1 MNKRVQL
8 SLLFSD
14 TDVYEGLI
22 VPWKAN
28 RELNPLIIKLLSAYY
43 YSDEIRGLV
52 DTFGEEEI
60 ICEDTTN
67 FSQVIENAKSTLAY
81 MSMLTEGA
89 RTVLA
94 DGIDDINNIASATGG
109 EPAKESKFGFSMP
122 SFGDALNEVSQ
133 GVSNE
138 PASQEGKASMQTADT
153 SGNMVAVNERIN
165 GLESQEGKA
174 SMQTADTSGNMV
186 AVNERINGLEGQI
199 ASLTETVANL
209 SKLLLTS
216 GVTVKS
222 NEPVAESVEE
232 PVESMEYEAQSADT
246 ADAIADLENL
256 TADLFGAATSS
267 NKQGTHSEET
277 TVQDAEQVFNEEAV
291 EEVIDTETEPED
303 VEVDIESLVKESDAE
318 EHEAKEPEA
327 ELEDE
332 SVSVKE
338 SVKQVK
344 PVVHSSKLPPIAP
357 SVDEEP
363 DESVED
369 SKVESADSV
378 KTSEAETKP
387 KDGSDSLAAFL
398 SNGVGF
404 SVKF

>member
-122 SFGDALNEVSQ
+122 SFGDALNEASQ

-138 PASQEGKASMQTADT
+138 PA
-153 SGNMVAVNERIN
+153 
-165 GLESQEGKA
+165 SQEGKA

-232 PVESMEYEAQSADT
+232 PVESVEYEAQSDDT

-256 TADLFGAATSS
+256 TADSFGAATS
-267 NKQGTHSEET
+267 NRQGTHSEET
-277 TVQDAEQVFNEEAV
+277 TVQDAEHVSNEEAM
-291 EEVIDTETEPED
+291 EEVVDTETEPED
-303 VEVDIESLVKESDAE
+303 VEFDIESLVKESDAE
-318 EHEAKEPEA
+318 EHEAKELEA

-332 SVSVKE
+332 NVSVKE

-344 PVVHSSKLPPIAP
+344 PVVHSYKLPPIAP
-357 SVDEEP
+357 STDEEP

>member
-122 SFGDALNEVSQ
+122 SFGDALNEANQV
-133 GVSNE
+133 VSNE
-138 PASQEGKASMQTADT
+138 PS
-153 SGNMVAVNERIN
+153 
-165 GLESQEGKA
+165 SQEGKA

-222 NEPVAESVEE
+222 TEPVAESVKE
-232 PVESMEYEAQSADT
+232 PVEPVEYEAQNADT

-256 TADLFGAATSS
+256 TADSFGVATSS

-277 TVQDAEQVFNEEAV
+277 IVQDAEQVSNEEVV
-291 EEVIDTETEPED
+291 EEVVDTETEPED

-332 SVSVKE
+332 NVFVKE

-357 SVDEEP
+357 SIDEEP

>member
-60 ICEDTTN
+60 IYEDTTN

-122 SFGDALNEVSQ
+122 SFGDDLNEASQ

-138 PASQEGKASMQTADT
+138 HASQE
-153 SGNMVAVNERIN
+153 
-165 GLESQEGKA
+165 SQA

-222 NEPVAESVEE
+222 TETVAESVEE
-232 PVESMEYEAQSADT
+232 PVESVEYAAQSADT

-256 TADLFGAATSS
+256 TADSFGTMISS
-267 NKQGTHSEET
+267 NKHGTHSEET
-277 TVQDAEQVFNEEAV
+277 IVQDAEQVSNEEDV
-291 EEVIDTETEPED
+291 EEVVDTETEPED
-303 VEVDIESLVKESDAE
+303 VEFDIESLVKESDAE

-332 SVSVKE
+332 NVSVKE
-338 SVKQVK
+338 SVKQIK

-357 SVDEEP
+357 STDEEP

>member
-122 SFGDALNEVSQ
+122 SFGDALNEASQ

-138 PASQEGKASMQTADT
+138 PASQECKASMQT
-153 SGNMVAVNERIN
+153 S
-165 GLESQEGKA
+165 
-174 SMQTADTSGNMV
+174 DTSGNMV

-222 NEPVAESVEE
+222 TEPVAESVEA
-232 PVESMEYEAQSADT
+232 PVESVEYEAQDDNT

-256 TADLFGAATSS
+256 TADSFGAATSS

-277 TVQDAEQVFNEEAV
+277 TVQDAEQVSSEEVV
-291 EEVIDTETEPED
+291 EEVVDAETEPEA
-303 VEVDIESLVKESDAE
+303 VEVDIESLVKESDSE
-318 EHEAKEPEA
+318 EHGAKEPEA

-332 SVSVKE
+332 NVFVKE

-357 SVDEEP
+357 STDEEP

>member
-165 GLESQEGKA
+165 GLE
-174 SMQTADTSGNMV
+174 
-186 AVNERINGLEGQI
+186 GQI

-222 NEPVAESVEE
+222 NEHVAESVEE
-232 PVESMEYEAQSADT
+232 PVEPVEYEAQSADT

-256 TADLFGAATSS
+256 TADSFGAATSS

-277 TVQDAEQVFNEEAV
+277 TVHDAEQVSNEEDV
-291 EEVIDTETEPED
+291 EEVVDTETEPED

-318 EHEAKEPEA
+318 EHEAKESEA

-332 SVSVKE
+332 NVSVKE

-357 SVDEEP
+357 SIDEEP

>member
-1 MNKRVQL
+1 M
-8 SLLFSD
+8 
-14 TDVYEGLI
+14 
-22 VPWKAN
+22 
-28 RELNPLIIKLLSAYY
+28 SAYY

-122 SFGDALNEVSQ
+122 SFGDALSSANQV
-133 GVSNE
+133 VSNA
-138 PASQEGKASMQTADT
+138 PAEQESQAQMQTADN
-153 SGNMVAVNERIN
+153 SGNMI
-165 GLESQEGKA
+165 
-174 SMQTADTSGNMV
+174 

-216 GVTVKS
+216 GVTVQ
-222 NEPVAESVEE
+222 NAEPSAKSVEE
-232 PVESMEYEAQSADT
+232 PSIPVVENEVSDKDT
-246 ADAIADLENL
+246 ADAIADLESL
-256 TADLFGAATSS
+256 TADSFGTTSRAS
-267 NKQGTHSEET
+267 EQGTSMEEFSTVDVEHPVLEEAHEEVVDIETESEDAEIDIDELVEET
-277 TVQDAEQVFNEEAV
+277 TEEPVVEKSVV
-291 EEVIDTETEPED
+291 EEPVIEEP
-303 VEVDIESLVKESDAE
+303 
-318 EHEAKEPEA
+318 
-327 ELEDE
+327 
-332 SVSVKE
+332 
-338 SVKQVK
+338 VKQVK
-344 PVVHSSKLPPIAP
+344 PAVHSSKLPPIAP
-357 SVDEEP
+357 TIEDEPE
-363 DESVED
+363 ESIED
-369 SKVESADSV
+369 DKVESVNSV

>member
-122 SFGDALNEVSQ
+122 SFGDALNEASQ

-138 PASQEGKASMQTADT
+138 HASQE
-153 SGNMVAVNERIN
+153 
-165 GLESQEGKA
+165 SQA

-222 NEPVAESVEE
+222 TEPVAESVEE
-232 PVESMEYEAQSADT
+232 PVESVEYSAQDDNT

-256 TADLFGAATSS
+256 TADSFGVATSS

-277 TVQDAEQVFNEEAV
+277 IVQDAEQVSNEEAV
-291 EEVIDTETEPED
+291 EEVVDTETEPED
-303 VEVDIESLVKESDAE
+303 VEFDIESLVKESDAE
-318 EHEAKEPEA
+318 EHGAKEPEA

-332 SVSVKE
+332 NVFVKE

-344 PVVHSSKLPPIAP
+344 PVVYSSKLPPIAP
-357 SVDEEP
+357 SIDEEP

-369 SKVESADSV
+369 SKVESADSA

>member
-122 SFGDALNEVSQ
+122 SFGDALNEASQ
-133 GVSNE
+133 VVSNE
-138 PASQEGKASMQTADT
+138 SA
-153 SGNMVAVNERIN
+153 
-165 GLESQEGKA
+165 SQEGKA

-222 NEPVAESVEE
+222 TEPVAESVEE
-232 PVESMEYEAQSADT
+232 PIESVEYEAQDDNT

-256 TADLFGAATSS
+256 TADSFGAATSR
-267 NKQGTHSEET
+267 NEQGIHSEET
-277 TVQDAEQVFNEEAV
+277 TVQDAEQVSNEEAV
-291 EEVIDTETEPED
+291 EEVVDTETEPED

-327 ELEDE
+327 EPEVE
-332 SVSVKE
+332 RVSAKE

>member
-122 SFGDALNEVSQ
+122 SFGDALNEDNQV
-133 GVSNE
+133 VSNE
-138 PASQEGKASMQTADT
+138 PSSQEGKASMQ
-153 SGNMVAVNERIN
+153 I
-165 GLESQEGKA
+165 
-174 SMQTADTSGNMV
+174 ADTSGNMV

-222 NEPVAESVEE
+222 TETVAESVEE
-232 PVESMEYEAQSADT
+232 PIESVEYEAQNDDT

-256 TADLFGAATSS
+256 TADSFGAITSS
-267 NKQGTHSEET
+267 NKHGTHSEET
-277 TVQDAEQVFNEEAV
+277 TVQDTEQVSNEEAV
-291 EEVIDTETEPED
+291 KEVVDTETEPED

-332 SVSVKE
+332 NVSVKE

-344 PVVHSSKLPPIAP
+344 PVVHSSKLTPIAP
-357 SVDEEP
+357 STDEEP

-369 SKVESADSV
+369 SKVESSDSV

>member
-94 DGIDDINNIASATGG
+94 DGIDDINSIASATGG

-122 SFGDALNEVSQ
+122 SFGDALNEASQ

-138 PASQEGKASMQTADT
+138 PASQASQTPMQST
-153 SGNMVAVNERIN
+153 
-165 GLESQEGKA
+165 
-174 SMQTADTSGNMV
+174 DTSGNMV

-216 GVTVKS
+216 GVTVNS
-222 NEPVAESVEE
+222 AEPIAEHATENIEVANEPIDYAV
-232 PVESMEYEAQSADT
+232 QDDDT

-256 TADLFGAATSS
+256 TADSFGTATD
-267 NKQGTHSEET
+267 NTEQGTHTEEP
-277 TVQDAEQVFNEEAV
+277 VD
-291 EEVIDTETEPED
+291 IETESED
-303 VEVDIESLVKESDAE
+303 AEVDIESLVEEHVSEDAE
-318 EHEAKEPEA
+318 EEIADEDA
-327 ELEDE
+327 EEV
-332 SVSVKE
+332 VSEEVPTIE
-338 SVKQVK
+338 ETVSPVK
-344 PVVHSSKLPPIAP
+344 PAVHSSKLPPIAP
-357 SVDEEP
+357 SVEDEP
-363 DESVED
+363 DESVKD

-387 KDGSDSLAAFL
+387 MDGSDSLAAFL

>member
-122 SFGDALNEVSQ
+122 SFGDALNEASQ

-138 PASQEGKASMQTADT
+138 PVSQESQVSMQT
-153 SGNMVAVNERIN
+153 S
-165 GLESQEGKA
+165 
-174 SMQTADTSGNMV
+174 DTSGNMV

-222 NEPVAESVEE
+222 NEPVAESVEK
-232 PVESMEYEAQSADT
+232 PIESVEYEAQNDDT

-256 TADLFGAATSS
+256 TADSFGAATSS

-277 TVQDAEQVFNEEAV
+277 TVQDAEQVSNEEDV
-291 EEVIDTETEPED
+291 EEVVDTETEPED

-332 SVSVKE
+332 NVSVKE

-357 SVDEEP
+357 STDEEP

>member
-122 SFGDALNEVSQ
+122 SFGDALNEASQ

-138 PASQEGKASMQTADT
+138 PVSQES
-153 SGNMVAVNERIN
+153 
-165 GLESQEGKA
+165 KA

-199 ASLTETVANL
+199 TSLTETVANL

-222 NEPVAESVEE
+222 TETVAESIEE
-232 PVESMEYEAQSADT
+232 PIESVEYEAQNDDT

-256 TADLFGAATSS
+256 TADSFGAATSS
-267 NKQGTHSEET
+267 NEQGAHSEET
-277 TVQDAEQVFNEEAV
+277 TVQDAEQVSNEEDV
-291 EEVIDTETEPED
+291 EEVVDTETEPED

-332 SVSVKE
+332 NVSVKE

-344 PVVHSSKLPPIAP
+344 PVVYSSKLPPIAP
-357 SVDEEP
+357 STDEEP

>member
-165 GLESQEGKA
+165 GLE
-174 SMQTADTSGNMV
+174 
-186 AVNERINGLEGQI
+186 GQI

-222 NEPVAESVEE
+222 TETVAESVAE
-232 PVESMEYEAQSADT
+232 PVESVEYEAKSADT

-256 TADLFGAATSS
+256 TAASFGAATSS

-277 TVQDAEQVFNEEAV
+277 TVHDAEQVSNEEDV
-291 EEVIDTETEPED
+291 EEVVDTETEPED

-332 SVSVKE
+332 NVSVKE

-344 PVVHSSKLPPIAP
+344 PVVYSSKLPPIAP
-357 SVDEEP
+357 STDEEP

>member
-122 SFGDALNEVSQ
+122 SFGDALNNANHR
-133 GVSNE
+133 VSNE
-138 PASQEGKASMQTADT
+138 PASQE
-153 SGNMVAVNERIN
+153 
-165 GLESQEGKA
+165 SQA

-222 NEPVAESVEE
+222 TEPVAESVEE
-232 PVESMEYEAQSADT
+232 PIESVEYEAQNDDT

-256 TADLFGAATSS
+256 TAASFGAATSS
-267 NKQGTHSEET
+267 NKHGTQSEET
-277 TVQDAEQVFNEEAV
+277 IVQDAEQVSNEEAV
-291 EEVIDTETEPED
+291 EEVVDTETEPED
-303 VEVDIESLVKESDAE
+303 IEVDIESLVKESDAE
-318 EHEAKEPEA
+318 KHDVKEPEV
-327 ELEDE
+327 EFEDE

-357 SVDEEP
+357 SIDEEP

>member
-133 GVSNE
+133 WVSNE
-138 PASQEGKASMQTADT
+138 PASQEGKASMQT
-153 SGNMVAVNERIN
+153 S
-165 GLESQEGKA
+165 
-174 SMQTADTSGNMV
+174 DTSGNMV

-222 NEPVAESVEE
+222 TETVAESVKE
-232 PVESMEYEAQSADT
+232 PVESVEYEAQSADT

-256 TADLFGAATSS
+256 TAASFGAATSS

-277 TVQDAEQVFNEEAV
+277 TVHDAEQVSNEEV
-291 EEVIDTETEPED
+291 MEEVVDTETEPED

-332 SVSVKE
+332 NVSVKE

-344 PVVHSSKLPPIAP
+344 PVVYSSKLPPIAP
-357 SVDEEP
+357 STDEEP

>member
-165 GLESQEGKA
+165 GLE
-174 SMQTADTSGNMV
+174 
-186 AVNERINGLEGQI
+186 GQI

-232 PVESMEYEAQSADT
+232 PVESVEYEAQSADT

-256 TADLFGAATSS
+256 TADSFGAATS

-277 TVQDAEQVFNEEAV
+277 TVQDAEQVSNEEDV
-291 EEVIDTETEPED
+291 EEVVDTETEPED
-303 VEVDIESLVKESDAE
+303 VEFDIESLVKESDAE

-332 SVSVKE
+332 NVSVKE

-357 SVDEEP
+357 SIDEEP

>member
-89 RTVLA
+89 RTVLV

-122 SFGDALNEVSQ
+122 SFGDALNNANH

-138 PASQEGKASMQTADT
+138 PASQE
-153 SGNMVAVNERIN
+153 
-165 GLESQEGKA
+165 SQA

-222 NEPVAESVEE
+222 TEPVAESVEE
-232 PVESMEYEAQSADT
+232 PVEYVEYEAQNDDT

-256 TADLFGAATSS
+256 TAASFGASTSS
-267 NKQGTHSEET
+267 NKQGTQSEET
-277 TVQDAEQVFNEEAV
+277 IVQDAEQVSNEEAV
-291 EEVIDTETEPED
+291 EEVVDTETEPED
-303 VEVDIESLVKESDAE
+303 IEVDIESLVKESDAE
-318 EHEAKEPEA
+318 EHQAKEPEV
-327 ELEDE
+327 EFEDE

-357 SVDEEP
+357 SIDEEP

>member
-94 DGIDDINNIASATGG
+94 DGIDDINSIASATGG

-122 SFGDALNEVSQ
+122 SFGDALNEASQ

-138 PASQEGKASMQTADT
+138 SASQASQTPMQST
-153 SGNMVAVNERIN
+153 
-165 GLESQEGKA
+165 
-174 SMQTADTSGNMV
+174 DTSGNMV

-216 GVTVKS
+216 VVTVNS
-222 NEPVAESVEE
+222 AEPVAEHATENIEVAN
-232 PVESMEYEAQSADT
+232 ESIDYAVQDDDT
-246 ADAIADLENL
+246 ADALADLENL
-256 TADLFGAATSS
+256 TVDSFGTATD
-267 NKQGTHSEET
+267 NTEQGTNTEEP
-277 TVQDAEQVFNEEAV
+277 VD
-291 EEVIDTETEPED
+291 IETESED
-303 VEVDIESLVKESDAE
+303 AEVDIESLVEEPASVAVDEEIADEDAE
-318 EHEAKEPEA
+318 EV
-327 ELEDE
+327 
-332 SVSVKE
+332 VSEEVPTIE
-338 SVKQVK
+338 ETISHVK
-344 PVVHSSKLPPIAP
+344 PAVHSSKLPPIAP
-357 SVDEEP
+357 SVEDEP

-387 KDGSDSLAAFL
+387 MDGSDSLAAFL

>member
-122 SFGDALNEVSQ
+122 SFGDALNEASQ

-138 PASQEGKASMQTADT
+138 SASQECKASMQT
-153 SGNMVAVNERIN
+153 S
-165 GLESQEGKA
+165 
-174 SMQTADTSGNMV
+174 DTSGNMV

-222 NEPVAESVEE
+222 TEHVAKSVEESVE
-232 PVESMEYEAQSADT
+232 PVEYEAQNDDT

-256 TADLFGAATSS
+256 TADSFGAATSS

-277 TVQDAEQVFNEEAV
+277 TVQDAEQVSSEEVV
-291 EEVIDTETEPED
+291 EEVVDAETEPEA
-303 VEVDIESLVKESDAE
+303 VEVDIESLVKESDSE
-318 EHEAKEPEA
+318 EHGAKEPEA

-332 SVSVKE
+332 NVFVKE

-357 SVDEEP
+357 STDEEP

>member
-122 SFGDALNEVSQ
+122 SFGDALNEASQ
-133 GVSNE
+133 VVSNE
-138 PASQEGKASMQTADT
+138 PASQEGKASMQT
-153 SGNMVAVNERIN
+153 S
-165 GLESQEGKA
+165 
-174 SMQTADTSGNMV
+174 DTSGNMV

-222 NEPVAESVEE
+222 TETVAESVKE
-232 PVESMEYEAQSADT
+232 PVESVEYEAQSADT

-256 TADLFGAATSS
+256 TAASFGAATSS

-277 TVQDAEQVFNEEAV
+277 TVHDAEQVFNEEDV
-291 EEVIDTETEPED
+291 EEVVDTETEPED

-332 SVSVKE
+332 NVSVKE

-344 PVVHSSKLPPIAP
+344 PVVYSSKLPPIAP
-357 SVDEEP
+357 STDEEP

>member
-122 SFGDALNEVSQ
+122 SFGDALNEASKV
-133 GVSNE
+133 VSNE
-138 PASQEGKASMQTADT
+138 SVSQESQASMQTADT

-165 GLESQEGKA
+165 GLEC
-174 SMQTADTSGNMV
+174 
-186 AVNERINGLEGQI
+186 QI
-199 ASLTETVANL
+199 VSLTETVANL

-222 NEPVAESVEE
+222 TEPVAESVEE
-232 PVESMEYEAQSADT
+232 PIESVEYEAHNDDT
-246 ADAIADLENL
+246 ADAIADIENL
-256 TADLFGAATSS
+256 TADSFGAATND
-267 NKQGTHSEET
+267 NKQGTQSEET
-277 TVQDAEQVFNEEAV
+277 TVQDAEQVSNEEVV
-291 EEVIDTETEPED
+291 EEVVDTETEPKD
-303 VEVDIESLVKESDAE
+303 IEVDIESLVRESDAE
-318 EHEAKEPEA
+318 EYEAKEHEA

-357 SVDEEP
+357 SIDEEP

>member
-122 SFGDALNEVSQ
+122 SFGDALNEASQ
-133 GVSNE
+133 GGSNE
-138 PASQEGKASMQTADT
+138 PASQECKDSMQT
-153 SGNMVAVNERIN
+153 S
-165 GLESQEGKA
+165 
-174 SMQTADTSGNMV
+174 DTSGNMV

-222 NEPVAESVEE
+222 TEPVAESVEE
-232 PVESMEYEAQSADT
+232 PVESVEYEAQNDDT

-256 TADLFGAATSS
+256 TADSFGSVTSS
-267 NKQGTHSEET
+267 SKQGTHSEET
-277 TVQDAEQVFNEEAV
+277 TVQDAEQVSNEKDI
-291 EEVIDTETEPED
+291 EEVVDTETEPED
-303 VEVDIESLVKESDAE
+303 IEVDIESLVKESDAE

-327 ELEDE
+327 ELEYE
-332 SVSVKE
+332 NVSVKE

-369 SKVESADSV
+369 SKVESADSF

>member
-122 SFGDALNEVSQ
+122 SFGDALNEASKV
-133 GVSNE
+133 VSNE
-138 PASQEGKASMQTADT
+138 PVSQE
-153 SGNMVAVNERIN
+153 
-165 GLESQEGKA
+165 SQA

-222 NEPVAESVEE
+222 TETVAESVEE
-232 PVESMEYEAQSADT
+232 PIESVEYEAQNDDT

-256 TADLFGAATSS
+256 TADSFGAATNG
-267 NKQGTHSEET
+267 NKWGTQSEET
-277 TVQDAEQVFNEEAV
+277 TVQDAEQVSNEEAV
-291 EEVIDTETEPED
+291 EEVVDTEAEPED
-303 VEVDIESLVKESDAE
+303 IEFDIESLVKESDAE

-327 ELEDE
+327 ELENE
-332 SVSVKE
+332 NVSVKE

-357 SVDEEP
+357 STDEEP

>member
-22 VPWKAN
+22 MPWKAN

-122 SFGDALNEVSQ
+122 SFGDALNNANH
-133 GVSNE
+133 GVSTE
-138 PASQEGKASMQTADT
+138 PASQE
-153 SGNMVAVNERIN
+153 
-165 GLESQEGKA
+165 SQA

-222 NEPVAESVEE
+222 TEPVAESAEE
-232 PVESMEYEAQSADT
+232 PIESVEYEAQNDDT

-256 TADLFGAATSS
+256 TAASFGASTSS
-267 NKQGTHSEET
+267 SKQGNQSEET
-277 TVQDAEQVFNEEAV
+277 IAQDAEQVSSEEAV
-291 EEVIDTETEPED
+291 EEVLDTEAEPED
-303 VEVDIESLVKESDAE
+303 IEVDIESLVKESDAE
-318 EHEAKEPEA
+318 EHQAKEPEV
-327 ELEDE
+327 EFEDE

>member
-165 GLESQEGKA
+165 GLE
-174 SMQTADTSGNMV
+174 
-186 AVNERINGLEGQI
+186 GQI

-232 PVESMEYEAQSADT
+232 PVESVEYEAQSDDT

-256 TADLFGAATSS
+256 TADSFGAATS
-267 NKQGTHSEET
+267 NRQGTHSEET
-277 TVQDAEQVFNEEAV
+277 TVQDAEHVSNEEAV
-291 EEVIDTETEPED
+291 EEVVDTETEPED
-303 VEVDIESLVKESDAE
+303 VEFDIESLVKESDAE
-318 EHEAKEPEA
+318 EHEAKELEA

-332 SVSVKE
+332 NVAVKE

-344 PVVHSSKLPPIAP
+344 PVVHSYKLPPIAP
-357 SVDEEP
+357 STDEEP

>member
-67 FSQVIENAKSTLAY
+67 FSQVIENAKRTLAY

-122 SFGDALNEVSQ
+122 SFCDALNEVSQ

-138 PASQEGKASMQTADT
+138 PA
-153 SGNMVAVNERIN
+153 
-165 GLESQEGKA
+165 SQEGKA

-222 NEPVAESVEE
+222 NEPVAESVAE
-232 PVESMEYEAQSADT
+232 PVESVEYEAQNDDT

-256 TADLFGAATSS
+256 TADSFGAATSS
-267 NKQGTHSEET
+267 NEQGTHSEET
-277 TVQDAEQVFNEEAV
+277 TVHDAEQVSNEEAV

-332 SVSVKE
+332 NVSVKE

-344 PVVHSSKLPPIAP
+344 PVVYSSKLPPIAP
-357 SVDEEP
+357 STDEEP

>member
-122 SFGDALNEVSQ
+122 SFGDALNEASQ

-138 PASQEGKASMQTADT
+138 PAIQEC
-153 SGNMVAVNERIN
+153 
-165 GLESQEGKA
+165 KA

-222 NEPVAESVEE
+222 TEHVAKSVEESVE
-232 PVESMEYEAQSADT
+232 PVEYEAQNDDT

-256 TADLFGAATSS
+256 TADSFGAATSS

-277 TVQDAEQVFNEEAV
+277 TVQDAEQVSSEEVV
-291 EEVIDTETEPED
+291 EEVVDAETEPEA
-303 VEVDIESLVKESDAE
+303 VEVDIESLVKESDSE
-318 EHEAKEPEA
+318 EHGAKEPEA

-332 SVSVKE
+332 NVFVKE

-357 SVDEEP
+357 STDEEP

>member
-133 GVSNE
+133 WVSNE
-138 PASQEGKASMQTADT
+138 PA
-153 SGNMVAVNERIN
+153 
-165 GLESQEGKA
+165 SQEGKA

-222 NEPVAESVEE
+222 NEPVAESVAE
-232 PVESMEYEAQSADT
+232 PIESVEYEAQNDDT
-246 ADAIADLENL
+246 EDAIADLENL
-256 TADLFGAATSS
+256 TADSFGAATSS

-277 TVQDAEQVFNEEAV
+277 TVQDAEQVSSEEVV
-291 EEVIDTETEPED
+291 EEIVDTETEPED
-303 VEVDIESLVKESDAE
+303 VEVDIESLVKESDSE

-332 SVSVKE
+332 NVFVKE

-357 SVDEEP
+357 STDEEP

>member
-165 GLESQEGKA
+165 GLE
-174 SMQTADTSGNMV
+174 
-186 AVNERINGLEGQI
+186 GQI

-222 NEPVAESVEE
+222 TETVAESVEE
-232 PVESMEYEAQSADT
+232 PVESVEYEAQSTDT

-256 TADLFGAATSS
+256 TADSFGAATSS
-267 NKQGTHSEET
+267 NRQGTHSEET
-277 TVQDAEQVFNEEAV
+277 TVQDAERVSNEEAV
-291 EEVIDTETEPED
+291 EEAVDTETEPED
-303 VEVDIESLVKESDAE
+303 VEFDIESLVKESDAE

-332 SVSVKE
+332 NVSVKE

-344 PVVHSSKLPPIAP
+344 PVVHSYKLPPIAP
-357 SVDEEP
+357 STDEEP

>member
-94 DGIDDINNIASATGG
+94 DGIGDINNIASATGG

-122 SFGDALNEVSQ
+122 SFGDALNEASQ

-138 PASQEGKASMQTADT
+138 PA
-153 SGNMVAVNERIN
+153 
-165 GLESQEGKA
+165 SQEGKA

-209 SKLLLTS
+209 SKLLLTF

-222 NEPVAESVEE
+222 NEPVAESVKE
-232 PVESMEYEAQSADT
+232 PVEPVEYEAQNADT

-256 TADLFGAATSS
+256 TADSFGVATSS

-277 TVQDAEQVFNEEAV
+277 TVQDAEQVSNEEDV
-291 EEVIDTETEPED
+291 EEVVDTETEPED
-303 VEVDIESLVKESDAE
+303 VEFDIESLVKESDSK

-332 SVSVKE
+332 NVSVKE
-338 SVKQVK
+338 SVKHVK

-357 SVDEEP
+357 SIDEEP

-369 SKVESADSV
+369 SKVESADSA

>member
-122 SFGDALNEVSQ
+122 SFGDALNGASQ

-138 PASQEGKASMQTADT
+138 PD
-153 SGNMVAVNERIN
+153 
-165 GLESQEGKA
+165 SQEGKA

-222 NEPVAESVEE
+222 NEPVAESVAE
-232 PVESMEYEAQSADT
+232 PIESVEYEAQNDDT

-256 TADLFGAATSS
+256 TADSFGSATSS

-277 TVQDAEQVFNEEAV
+277 TAQDAEQVSNEEAV
-291 EEVIDTETEPED
+291 EEVVDAETEPEA
-303 VEVDIESLVKESDAE
+303 VEVDIESLVKESDEE

-327 ELEDE
+327 KLEAE
-332 SVSVKE
+332 RVSAKE

-357 SVDEEP
+357 SIDEEP

>member
-89 RTVLA
+89 KTVLA

-122 SFGDALNEVSQ
+122 SFGDALNEASK

-138 PASQEGKASMQTADT
+138 SVSQE
-153 SGNMVAVNERIN
+153 
-165 GLESQEGKA
+165 SQA

-199 ASLTETVANL
+199 VSLTETVANL

-222 NEPVAESVEE
+222 TEPVAESVEE
-232 PVESMEYEAQSADT
+232 PIESVEYEDHNDDT

-256 TADLFGAATSS
+256 TADSFGAASS

-277 TVQDAEQVFNEEAV
+277 TVQDAEQVSNEEAV
-291 EEVIDTETEPED
+291 EEVVDTEAEPED
-303 VEVDIESLVKESDAE
+303 IEFDIESLVKESDSE

-327 ELEDE
+327 ELENE
-332 SVSVKE
+332 NVSVKE

-357 SVDEEP
+357 STDEEP

>member
-52 DTFGEEEI
+52 DIFGEEEI

-165 GLESQEGKA
+165 GLE
-174 SMQTADTSGNMV
+174 
-186 AVNERINGLEGQI
+186 GQI

-232 PVESMEYEAQSADT
+232 PVESVEYEAQSADT

-256 TADLFGAATSS
+256 TADSFGAATS

-277 TVQDAEQVFNEEAV
+277 TVQDAEQVSNEEDV
-291 EEVIDTETEPED
+291 EEVVDTETEPED
-303 VEVDIESLVKESDAE
+303 VEFDIESLVKESDAE

-332 SVSVKE
+332 NVSVKE

-357 SVDEEP
+357 SIDEEP

>member
-122 SFGDALNEVSQ
+122 SFGDALNEASK

-138 PASQEGKASMQTADT
+138 PVSQESQASMQAADT
-153 SGNMVAVNERIN
+153 SV
-165 GLESQEGKA
+165 
-174 SMQTADTSGNMV
+174 NMV

-222 NEPVAESVEE
+222 IEPVAESVEE
-232 PVESMEYEAQSADT
+232 PIESVEYEAQNDDT

-256 TADLFGAATSS
+256 TADSFGAATNV
-267 NKQGTHSEET
+267 NKQGTQSEESI
-277 TVQDAEQVFNEEAV
+277 VQDAEQVSNEEVV
-291 EEVIDTETEPED
+291 EEVVDTETEPED
-303 VEVDIESLVKESDAE
+303 IEVDIESLVKESDAE
-318 EHEAKEPEA
+318 EHKTKEPET
-327 ELEDE
+327 ELEAE
-332 SVSVKE
+332 SASVKE

-357 SVDEEP
+357 SIDEEP

>member
-122 SFGDALNEVSQ
+122 SFGDALNEASQ

-138 PASQEGKASMQTADT
+138 PASQEC
-153 SGNMVAVNERIN
+153 
-165 GLESQEGKA
+165 KA

-222 NEPVAESVEE
+222 TEHVAKSVEESVE
-232 PVESMEYEAQSADT
+232 PVEYEAQNDDT

-256 TADLFGAATSS
+256 TADSFGAATSS

-277 TVQDAEQVFNEEAV
+277 TVQDAEQVSSEEVV
-291 EEVIDTETEPED
+291 EEVVDAETEPEA
-303 VEVDIESLVKESDAE
+303 VEVDIESLVKESDSE
-318 EHEAKEPEA
+318 EHGAKEPEA

-332 SVSVKE
+332 NVFVKE

-357 SVDEEP
+357 STDEEP

>member
-122 SFGDALNEVSQ
+122 SFGDALNEANQ

-138 PASQEGKASMQTADT
+138 PVNQES
-153 SGNMVAVNERIN
+153 
-165 GLESQEGKA
+165 KA

-222 NEPVAESVEE
+222 TEPVAESVAE
-232 PVESMEYEAQSADT
+232 PVESVEYEAQSADT

-256 TADLFGAATSS
+256 TADSFGATSS

-277 TVQDAEQVFNEEAV
+277 TVHDAEQVSNEEDV
-291 EEVIDTETEPED
+291 EEVVDTETEPED

-318 EHEAKEPEA
+318 EHKAKEPEA

-332 SVSVKE
+332 NVFVKE

-357 SVDEEP
+357 STDEEP

-369 SKVESADSV
+369 SKVESADSA

>member
-133 GVSNE
+133 WVSNE
-138 PASQEGKASMQTADT
+138 PA
-153 SGNMVAVNERIN
+153 
-165 GLESQEGKA
+165 SQEGKA

-232 PVESMEYEAQSADT
+232 PVESVEYEAQSADT

-256 TADLFGAATSS
+256 TADSFGAATS

-277 TVQDAEQVFNEEAV
+277 TVQDAEQVSNEEDV
-291 EEVIDTETEPED
+291 EEVVDTETEPED
-303 VEVDIESLVKESDAE
+303 VEFDIESLVKESDAE

-332 SVSVKE
+332 NVSVKE

-357 SVDEEP
+357 SIDEEP

>member
-22 VPWKAN
+22 MPWKAN

-122 SFGDALNEVSQ
+122 SFGDALNEASK

-138 PASQEGKASMQTADT
+138 PVSQE
-153 SGNMVAVNERIN
+153 
-165 GLESQEGKA
+165 SQA

-222 NEPVAESVEE
+222 TETVAKSVEE
-232 PVESMEYEAQSADT
+232 PIESVEYEAQSDDT

-256 TADLFGAATSS
+256 TADSFEAATS
-267 NKQGTHSEET
+267 NRQGTHSEET
-277 TVQDAEQVFNEEAV
+277 TVQDAEHVSNEEAV
-291 EEVIDTETEPED
+291 EEVVDTETEPED

-318 EHEAKEPEA
+318 KHEAKELEA

-332 SVSVKE
+332 NVFVKE

-344 PVVHSSKLPPIAP
+344 PVVHSSKLPHIAP
-357 SVDEEP
+357 STDEEP

>member
-133 GVSNE
+133 GVSND
-138 PASQEGKASMQTADT
+138 PASQEGKASMQT
-153 SGNMVAVNERIN
+153 S
-165 GLESQEGKA
+165 
-174 SMQTADTSGNMV
+174 DTSGNMV

-232 PVESMEYEAQSADT
+232 PVESVEYEAQSDDT

-256 TADLFGAATSS
+256 TADSFGAATS
-267 NKQGTHSEET
+267 NRQGTHSEET
-277 TVQDAEQVFNEEAV
+277 TVQDAEHVSNEEAV
-291 EEVIDTETEPED
+291 EEVVDTETEPED
-303 VEVDIESLVKESDAE
+303 VEFDIESLVKESDAE
-318 EHEAKEPEA
+318 EHEAKELEA

-332 SVSVKE
+332 NVSVKE

-344 PVVHSSKLPPIAP
+344 PVVHSYKLPPIAP
-357 SVDEEP
+357 STDEEP

>member
-122 SFGDALNEVSQ
+122 SFGDALNEASQ

-138 PASQEGKASMQTADT
+138 HASQE
-153 SGNMVAVNERIN
+153 
-165 GLESQEGKA
+165 SQA

-222 NEPVAESVEE
+222 TEPVAESVEE
-232 PVESMEYEAQSADT
+232 PVESVEYSAQDDNT

-256 TADLFGAATSS
+256 TADSFGVATSS

-277 TVQDAEQVFNEEAV
+277 IVQDAEQVSNEEAV
-291 EEVIDTETEPED
+291 EEVVDTETEPED
-303 VEVDIESLVKESDAE
+303 VEFDIESLVKESDAE
-318 EHEAKEPEA
+318 EHGAKEPEA

-332 SVSVKE
+332 NVFVKE

-344 PVVHSSKLPPIAP
+344 PVVYSYKLPPIAP
-357 SVDEEP
+357 STDEEP